1 MEIYMLKIKLSEK
14 NDLLHEGWE
23 EIKRLK
29 KSIAEKTDTEN
40 CGEKSKDNKLD
51 TQNCGEKK
59 TVLPD
64 VKQEQ
69 NDQQGTPIADPPA
82 VHENRNTQ
90 PSKNLS
96 ESDTLQSFIIQ
107 PDRNNMD
114 NNNARLPTI
123 FESPNSGKEHVG
135 ADPTRVCNHQSC
147 GRPSVM
153 ATRTPDSFGPAGPRC
168 EEHGGNKKC
177 SVKGC
182 TNDGLCRARCDD
194 LLGPSGLRCHRH
206 YPKIFLC
213 CANECQKQAQYV
225 NVQSKARRHYCMDHV
240 EDEEKKLKR
249 EKKPVS
255 MKNIEVAT
263 AV

>member
-40 CGEKSKDNKLD
+40 CDEKSKDVEPDTQNCGEKSKDNKLD

-64 VKQEQ
+64 AKQEQ

-96 ESDTLQSFIIQ
+96 ESDTLPSFIIQ
-107 PDRNNMD
+107 PDRNNMN

-147 GRPSVM
+147 G
-153 ATRTPDSFGPAGPRC
+153 
-168 EEHGGNKKC
+168 
-177 SVKGC
+177 
-182 TNDGLCRARCDD
+182 
-194 LLGPSGLRCHRH
+194 
-206 YPKIFLC
+206 
-213 CANECQKQAQYV
+213 
-225 NVQSKARRHYCMDHV
+225 
-240 EDEEKKLKR
+240 
-249 EKKPVS
+249 
-255 MKNIEVAT
+255 
-263 AV
+263 